1 MRAAGFELVESFVPT
16 SALAARSIETHAGP
30 AGSVAGT
37 PLAAY
42 GVGVDQPVMANPRLS
57 GWPIEKITRGEY

>member
-1 MRAAGFELVESFVPT
+1 MLAAGFELVESFVPT
-16 SALAARSIETHAGP
+16 STLAARSIKAPAGA

-37 PLAAY
+37 PLAAH
-42 GVGVDQPVMANPRLS
+42 GVGVDKPVMANPRLS